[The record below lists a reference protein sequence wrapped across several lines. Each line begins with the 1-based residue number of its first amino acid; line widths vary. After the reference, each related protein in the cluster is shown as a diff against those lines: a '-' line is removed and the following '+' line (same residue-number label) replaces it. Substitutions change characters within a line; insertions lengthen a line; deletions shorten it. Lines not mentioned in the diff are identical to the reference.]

1 MLGILPVSILILVL
15 SQTTELTEE
24 VLTVFWIVGVLLS
37 LVIGFFLSLR
47 ENCEMVGKRKGIL
60 ITAFIAIYLIGC
72 IVAVICLG
80 AMLLRLIIQVILVV
94 AGAIL
99 ILLLVAIPTPVAEV
113 AEEQQ
118 ECSIEM
124 IMVIVLTAVRKL
136 LNRTKELLS
145 DVLRA

>member
-1 MLGILPVSILILVL
+1 M
-15 SQTTELTEE
+15 
-24 VLTVFWIVGVLLS
+24 LLS

-99 ILLLVAIPTPVAEV
+99 ILFVADHSNSGGGGGGGAARMVYRDDHGNCFNSRVEANKSNERIAERR
-113 AEEQQ
+113 AE
-118 ECSIEM
+118 SM
-124 IMVIVLTAVRKL
+124 I
-136 LNRTKELLS
+136 
-145 DVLRA
+145 

>member
-1 MLGILPVSILILVL
+1 M
-15 SQTTELTEE
+15 
-24 VLTVFWIVGVLLS
+24 LLS

-113 AEEQQ
+113 AEELQ
-118 ECSIEM
+118 EWSIEM
-124 IMVIVLTAVRKL
+124 FMVIVLAALMKL
-136 LNRTKELLS
+136 IDRTKELLS